1 MTRFIGNTRTVLEVD
16 FQENVSKGSRDISVL
31 LLCFPCKSPLHF
43 WLITPTFAYKAGNER
58 IVIGV
63 EFQEN
68 L

>member
-1 MTRFIGNTRTVLEVD
+1 MD

-31 LLCFPCKSPLHF
+31 LLYFPCKGPFIFDFTNTLTS
-43 WLITPTFAYKAGNER
+43 YAGNEC

-68 L
+68 P